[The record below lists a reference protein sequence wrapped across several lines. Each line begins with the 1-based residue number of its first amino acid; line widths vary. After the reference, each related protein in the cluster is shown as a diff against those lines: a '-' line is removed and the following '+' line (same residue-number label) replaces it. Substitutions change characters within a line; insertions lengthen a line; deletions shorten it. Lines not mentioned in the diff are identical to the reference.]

1 MAKYI
6 VKYGRDDRVKFI
18 SHLDFVR
25 CFHRAVRRS
34 ALNFEF
40 SQGFNPH
47 LLLTF
52 AAPLSVGMAGKREIM
67 EVPLAADVAEE
78 DFLKKLNAALPP
90 ELPCL
95 SARIVDDK
103 HPASM
108 ASLYAAKYEILI
120 DNNGAAICNA
130 IPAFLAQES
139 IMALRK
145 TKSGEKMVDI
155 RPMIFDIEA
164 QGDNKLCC
172 TLALSEAATCKPD
185 LLMEALCSHAGLES
199 RPRTTI
205 TRLQMFGKDLVP
217 LELV

>member
-1 MAKYI
+1 MKML
-6 VKYGRDDRVKFI
+6 VVFEKFPRI
-18 SHLDFVR
+18 RHIGHLDLM
-25 CFHRAVRRS
+25 RAMQRALRRS
-34 ALNFEF
+34 SLPVKF

-145 TKSGEKMVDI
+145 TYSGEKMVDI
-155 RPMIFDIEA
+155 RPMIFDIEV

-172 TLALSEAATCKPD
+172 TLFTYGMRDLRHLCGNCSAAL
-185 LLMEALCSHAGLES
+185 
-199 RPRTTI
+199 
-205 TRLQMFGKDLVP
+205 
-217 LELV
+217 

>member
-1 MAKYI
+1 MKML
-6 VKYGRDDRVKFI
+6 VVFEKFPRI
-18 SHLDFVR
+18 RHIGHLDLM
-25 CFHRAVRRS
+25 RAMQRALRRS
-34 ALNFEF
+34 GLPVKF

-67 EVPLAADVAEE
+67 EVPLGSDVTEAE
-78 DFLKKLNAALPP
+78 FLEKINAALPP

-108 ASLYAAKYEILI
+108 ASLYAAAYEIAI
-120 DNNGAAICNA
+120 DSEAEALRNA
-130 IPAFLAQES
+130 IPSFLAQES

-155 RPMIFDIEA
+155 RPMIFELKA
-164 QGDNKLCC
+164 SGDNTIRC
-172 TLALSEAATCKPD
+172 TLALSEAANCKPD
-185 LLMEALCSHAGLES
+185 LLMDALCAHAGLAA
-199 RPRTTI
+199 RPRTII
-205 TRLQMFGKDLVP
+205 TRLQMYGKDLIP
-217 LELV
+217 LEML

>member
-1 MAKYI
+1 MKML
-6 VKYGRDDRVKFI
+6 VVFEKFPRI
-18 SHLDFVR
+18 RHIGHLDLM
-25 CFHRAVRRS
+25 RAMQRALRRS
-34 ALNFEF
+34 GLPVKF

-155 RPMIFDIEA
+155 RPMIFDIEV

>member
-1 MAKYI
+1 MKML
-6 VKYGRDDRVKFI
+6 VVFEKFPRI
-18 SHLDFVR
+18 RHIGHLDLM
-25 CFHRAVRRS
+25 RAMQRALRRS
-34 ALNFEF
+34 DLPVKF

-47 LLLTF
+47 MLLTF

-67 EVPLAADVAEE
+67 EVPLAAEVTEE
-78 DFLKKLNAALPP
+78 AFLTKLNAALPP

-108 ASLYAAKYEILI
+108 ASLYAAKYEIVI
-120 DNNGAAICNA
+120 DNDSDVICNA
-130 IPAFLAQES
+130 IPSFVAQES

-155 RPMIFDIEA
+155 RPMIFDIHVC
-164 QGDNKLCC
+164 GDNTLCC

-185 LLMEALCSHAGLES
+185 LLMEALCSHAGLAS
-199 RPRTTI
+199 RPRTMI
-205 TRLQMFGKDLVP
+205 TRLQMFGKDMIP

>member
-1 MAKYI
+1 MKML
-6 VKYGRDDRVKFI
+6 VVFEKFPRI
-18 SHLDFVR
+18 RHIGHLDLM
-25 CFHRAVRRS
+25 RAMQRALRRS
-34 ALNFEF
+34 SLPVKF

-120 DNNGAAICNA
+120 VNNGAAICNA

-145 TKSGEKMVDI
+145 TKSGEKMIDI

>member
-1 MAKYI
+1 MKML
-6 VKYGRDDRVKFI
+6 VVFEKFPRI
-18 SHLDFVR
+18 RHIGHLDLM
-25 CFHRAVRRS
+25 RAMQRALRRS
-34 ALNFEF
+34 SLPVKF

-78 DFLKKLNAALPP
+78 DFLQKLNAALPP

-155 RPMIFDIEA
+155 RPMIFDIEV

>member
-1 MAKYI
+1 MKML
-6 VKYGRDDRVKFI
+6 VVFEKFPRI
-18 SHLDFVR
+18 RHIGHLDLM
-25 CFHRAVRRS
+25 RAMQRALRRS
-34 ALNFEF
+34 SLPVKF
-40 SQGFNPH
+40 SQGFNPR

-67 EVPLAADVAEE
+67 EVPRAADVAEE

-185 LLMEALCSHAGLES
+185 LLMEALCSHVGLES

>member
-1 MAKYI
+1 MKML
-6 VKYGRDDRVKFI
+6 VVFEKFPRI
-18 SHLDFVR
+18 RHIGHLDLM
-25 CFHRAVRRS
+25 RAMQRALRRS
-34 ALNFEF
+34 SLPVKF

-185 LLMEALCSHAGLES
+185 LLCSHAGLES

>member
-1 MAKYI
+1 MKML
-6 VKYGRDDRVKFI
+6 VVFEKFPRI
-18 SHLDFVR
+18 RHIGHLDLM
-25 CFHRAVRRS
+25 RAMQRALRRS
-34 ALNFEF
+34 GLPVKF

-67 EVPLAADVAEE
+67 EVPLAADVTEE

-120 DNNGAAICNA
+120 DNNGAAICDA